1 MSNEYSLLTV
11 LEAASPRSRPQRA
24 CFCWEPASHS
34 VDNVSSLRPHGGSL
48 GGRRRSPLGPCHQGT
63 APGLG
68 LHPRDPPHLPEAP
81 PPNTITL
88 GLGLQHVDFGDTFG
102 PQQTVESCM
111 AASTQLAPPEAR
123 TRARACS
130 ALPGTLQRFGLSDA
144 SAREHRVRG
153 SEGVLLPDDGAPAS
167 DARLACLQETRS

>member
-1 MSNEYSLLTV
+1 M
-11 LEAASPRSRPQRA
+11 
-24 CFCWEPASHS
+24 
-34 VDNVSSLRPHGGSL
+34 DNVSSLRPHGGSL

-68 LHPRDPPHLPEAP
+68 LHPCDPPHLPEAP

-123 TRARACS
+123 TRAGACS